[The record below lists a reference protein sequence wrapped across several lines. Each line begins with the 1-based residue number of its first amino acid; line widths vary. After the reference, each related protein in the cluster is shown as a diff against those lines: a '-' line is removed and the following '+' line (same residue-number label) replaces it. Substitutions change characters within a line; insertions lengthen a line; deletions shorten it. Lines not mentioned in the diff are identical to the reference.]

1 MTSSKK
7 SGFLHSRPIFCA
19 NNNEALTNQL
29 TEVWGELRESA
40 TDKKELIEKLKKQLN
55 GPTLAKANLSTGRVL
70 FNAVC
75 SACHQMYGEGGKVG
89 PDLTG
94 SGRANIDY
102 LLENIADPSGVV
114 SADYRMS
121 ILTLKDGRI
130 LSGVIARQDA
140 RTLTLRLLT
149 EETTI
154 EKTEIS
160 KQEASPMSM
169 MPEGLLLAF
178 PPDQV
183 RDLIAYLMH
192 PSQVALPGQ

>member
-1 MTSSKK
+1 
-7 SGFLHSRPIFCA
+7 
-19 NNNEALTNQL
+19 
-29 TEVWGELRESA
+29 
-40 TDKKELIEKLKKQLN
+40 
-55 GPTLAKANLSTGRVL
+55 
-70 FNAVC
+70 
-75 SACHQMYGEGGKVG
+75 MYGEGGRGG

-94 SGRANIDY
+94 SGRANLDY

-154 EKTEIS
+154 EKSEIV
-160 KQEASPMSM
+160 KHEASPLSM

-178 PPDQV
+178 PPEQI

-192 PSQVALPGQ
+192 PSQVPLPGQ